1 MIKSIFAGA
10 LLLAVAGGAA
20 AWDHPATPTS
30 YSAFKGRAAKAVPLE
45 FNTADL
51 MTPPTGAEAFVDGAV
66 YFTHAGREYAFKA
79 IFSRAFYDAG
89 LGTYKTG
96 LRYQL
101 SDYTD
106 IENVS
111 FWVPI
116 DPEKFPVADY
126 HNNFD
131 GTQFHIVSGERQVEI
146 TAVTNGKSK
155 KYKFYVKTIL
165 DSWERAAELHFRE
178 IAGDYWFFVPQV
190 VWQPRDG
197 IDYYSRSYAISGETP
212 LDDATGLP
220 LDAVRICTSQDYWD
234 GCEMPAF
241 AVSMATGLRL
251 DTLNDA
257 SGALEIEPLTVE
269 FMRGTAQDELEG
281 NCWHYNCES
290 EAHPFNNW

>member
-1 MIKSIFAGA
+1 MIKNIFAA
-10 LLLAVAGGAA
+10 ILLLAAAGSAA
-20 AWDHPATPTS
+20 AWDQPATPTS
-30 YSAFKGRAAKAVPLE
+30 YSAFKSRAAKAVPLE
-45 FNTADL
+45 FNTTDL
-51 MTPPTGAEAFVDGAV
+51 MEPPTGEQAFVDGAV
-66 YFTHAGREYAFKA
+66 YFTHADRNYAFKA

-101 SDYTD
+101 ADYTD

-116 DPEKFPVADY
+116 NPEMTPVADY
-126 HNNFD
+126 RNNFD
-131 GTQFHIVSGERQVEI
+131 NTQFHIVSGERQVEI
-146 TAVTNGKSK
+146 TATTNGKSK

-178 IAGDYWFFVPQV
+178 IAGNYWFFVPQV

-220 LDAVRICTSQDYWD
+220 LDAVRICTSKDYWD
-234 GCEMPAF
+234 GCEMPGF
-241 AVSMATGLRL
+241 AVSMATGLKI
-251 DTLNDA
+251 DALNGEGVTVKVEAMDV
-257 SGALEIEPLTVE
+257 ALMHL
-269 FMRGTAQDELEG
+269 TAQDEVEG
-281 NCWHYNCES
+281 NCWHYNCEAES
-290 EAHPFNNW
+290 HPFNNW